1 MSMGERIKKHRQAL
15 GMSQQELAARVGL
28 RRPTISEFESGRR
41 TSMTTDTAKRLARTL
56 GVSVD
61 YLIGTFEDEEAEAVE
76 P

>member
-1 MSMGERIKKHRQAL
+1 MSMGARIKKHRHAL
-15 GMSQQELAARVGL
+15 KMSQQELASRVGL

-61 YLIGTFEDEEAEAVE
+61 YLIGTFEDEEEGGE